1 MDLAE
6 GHLQALDA
14 LQTRTGAHVWNL
26 GTGQGYSVLE
36 MVRAFEAASGRP
48 IAYRLAPRRPGDIA
62 TCYADASKAARELAW
77 KARRGLPEMMRDA
90 WRWQQRN
97 PEGYR

>member
-1 MDLAE
+1 MA
-6 GHLQALDA
+6 
-14 LQTRTGAHVWNL
+14 TRIRTGAHVWNL

-36 MVRAFEAASGRP
+36 M
-48 IAYRLAPRRPGDIA
+48 
-62 TCYADASKAARELAW
+62 
-77 KARRGLPEMMRDA
+77 MRDA